1 MEIIC
6 LLWELWEQILSFKGR
21 HSFLLKWTPFQ
32 KGQNQFGTVPSPESV
47 SFLEMTAF
55 SLRFL
60 FFFFVDYTT
69 TLCSYQP

>member
-6 LLWELWEQILSFKGR
+6 LLWEQILSFKGR

-55 SLRFL
+55 SFKVS
-60 FFFFVDYTT
+60 FFFLCRLHHYIVQLS
-69 TLCSYQP
+69 TLM